1 MANFKLGAN
10 AITAAYLGTQS
21 VCIINNGA
29 NTVFDAACGATFTV
43 THVIV
48 NNIGGTSAGYTIS
61 VTPSS
66 SKTGA
71 TGVPYSFS
79 TVVSLNSGYQW
90 LSGVAPTISTPNP
103 LTGNIGSASSSVTTT
118 VGSATVELIPVGVV
132 TASVS
137 VDTSSISGPSAG
149 YNILGSQSPQ
159 NGDSSSVNYSF
170 SLSASLVAGYEWTGG
185 APTNATAS
193 GTLYSSGTVTASFG
207 SATVQLI
214 QYVATQYLTNNVNGP
229 DAGYFL
235 LWDGISNYN
244 ATSGSRQITGTYGQL
259 KSFPESTLS
268 VNSPTYTD
276 ASDPLSIVGGGQQY
290 TTFGNAAW
298 GGSTT
303 RSFYTTT
310 SGTVALTP
318 TDVTM
323 TLTVDTSGVSGA
335 TSAYTLTG
343 DQTGAAR
350 TGSSPSQYTFT
361 TNLIPNSG
369 YQFTGSATKTTT
381 ATYPASSA
389 GVTLAFSGA
398 VQLIINDSEIIGT
411 AEVSGSFTNRTA
423 ACNAAAAGTNSV
435 TIYYAG
441 GSSGDPV
448 SERLYLGSGLTSEIV
463 TGWYYNTDQS
473 LPFYYSNGNGISY
486 YDSC

>member
-10 AITAAYLGTQS
+10 AITAAYLGTQGI
-21 VCIINNGA
+21 CIINDGA
-29 NTVFDAACGATFTV
+29 NTVFDAACGAQFTV
-43 THVIV
+43 THNVSGSP
-48 NNIGGTSAGYTIS
+48 GGTTNGYTIS
-61 VTPSS
+61 TSPGTTF
-66 SKTGA
+66 TGEPGDA
-71 TGVPYSFS
+71 YSF
-79 TVVSLNSGYQW
+79 TTTVSLNSGYRW
-90 LSGVAPTISTPNP
+90 LNSVTPTISPSQP
-103 LTGNIGSASSSVTTT
+103 ITGVVGSADSTVTTT
-118 VGSATVELIPVGVV
+118 ISGGTVELIPVGVV

-149 YNILGSQSPQ
+149 YTIVGSQSPQ
-159 NGDSSSVNYSF
+159 SGDSSSVNYSF

-193 GTLYSSGTVTASFG
+193 GTLYSSGTVTAQFG
-207 SATVQLI
+207 GATVQLI
-214 QYVATQYLTNNVNGP
+214 QYVATQYLANNVHGP

-268 VNSPTYTD
+268 VNSPTYTETS
-276 ASDPLSIVGGGQQY
+276 ALTIVGGGQQY

-310 SGTVALTP
+310 SGTVVLTP
-318 TDVTM
+318 TNVTM
-323 TLTVDTSGVSGA
+323 TLTVDTSGVSG
-335 TSAYTLTG
+335 TQYTLTG
-343 DQTGAAR
+343 DQTSAFR

-411 AEVSGSFTNRTA
+411 AEVSGSFTNSTA

-448 SERLYLGSGLTSEIV
+448 SERLYLGSGLTSEIT
-463 TGWYYNTDQS
+463 TGWFFNYD
-473 LPFYYSNGNGISY
+473 LGEPFYYINGSGISY

>member
-10 AITAAYLGTQS
+10 AITAAYLGTQG
-21 VCIINNGA
+21 VCVINDGA
-29 NTVFDAACGATFTV
+29 NTVFDAACGAQFTV
-43 THVIV
+43 THNVSGSP
-48 NNIGGTSAGYTIS
+48 GGTTNGYTIS
-61 VTPSS
+61 TSPGTTF
-66 SKTGA
+66 TGEPGDA
-71 TGVPYSFS
+71 YSF
-79 TVVSLNSGYQW
+79 TTTVSLNSGYRWQ
-90 LSGVAPTISTPNP
+90 GGTTPTISPSQP
-103 LTGNIGSASSSVTTT
+103 ITGVVGSADSTVTTT
-118 VGSATVELIPVGVV
+118 ISGGTVELIPVGVV

-149 YNILGSQSPQ
+149 YTIVGSQSPQ
-159 NGDSSSVNYSF
+159 SGDSSSVNYSF

-193 GTLYSSGTVTASFG
+193 GTLYSSGTVTAQFG
-207 SATVQLI
+207 GATVQLI
-214 QYVATQYLTNNVNGP
+214 QYVATQYLANNVYGP

-268 VNSPTYTD
+268 VNSPTYTETS
-276 ASDPLSIVGGGQQY
+276 ALTIVGGGQQY

-310 SGTVALTP
+310 SGTVVLTP
-318 TDVTM
+318 TNVTM
-323 TLTVDTSGVSGA
+323 TLTVDTSGVSG
-335 TSAYTLTG
+335 TQYTLTG
-343 DQTGAAR
+343 DQTSAFR

-411 AEVSGSFTNRTA
+411 AEFSGSFPNSTA
-423 ACNAAAAGTNSV
+423 ACNTTDNSV

-463 TGWYYNTDQS
+463 TGWFYNTDQG
-473 LPFYYSNGNGISY
+473 LPFYYSNGYGISY

>member
-10 AITAAYLGTQS
+10 AITAAYLGTQGI
-21 VCIINNGA
+21 CIINDGA
-29 NTVFDAACGATFTV
+29 NTVFDAACGAQFTV
-43 THVIV
+43 THNVSGSP
-48 NNIGGTSAGYTIS
+48 GGTTNGYTIS
-61 VTPSS
+61 TSPGTTF
-66 SKTGA
+66 TGEPGDA
-71 TGVPYSFS
+71 YSF
-79 TVVSLNSGYQW
+79 TTTVSLNSGYRWQ
-90 LSGVAPTISTPNP
+90 GGTTPTISPSQP
-103 LTGNIGSASSSVTTT
+103 ITGVVGSADSTVTTT
-118 VGSATVELIPVGVV
+118 ISGGTVELIPVGVV

-149 YNILGSQSPQ
+149 YTIVGSQSPQ
-159 NGDSSSVNYSF
+159 SGDSSSVNYSF

-193 GTLYSSGTVTASFG
+193 GTLYSSGTVTAQFG
-207 SATVQLI
+207 GATVQLI
-214 QYVATQYLTNNVNGP
+214 QYVATQYLANNVHGP

-268 VNSPTYTD
+268 VNSPTYTETS
-276 ASDPLSIVGGGQQY
+276 ALTIVGGGQQY

-318 TDVTM
+318 TNVTM
-323 TLTVDTSGVSGA
+323 TLTVDTSGVSG
-335 TSAYTLTG
+335 TQYTLTG
-343 DQTGAAR
+343 DQTSAFR

-411 AEVSGSFTNRTA
+411 AEVSGSFTNSTA

-463 TGWYYNTDQS
+463 TGWFYNTDQG
-473 LPFYYSNGNGISY
+473 LPFYYSNGYGISY